1 MANSIASTKNYTSIL
16 DEVYKRAACST
27 CLNSPRRMAR
37 AGRNA
42 KEIMVPKI
50 EVTGLG
56 NYIRNV
62 GYKTRSITY
71 EFETKTFN
79 YDRGIKLLAD
89 VMDVEEAGVLD
100 CFVATGS
107 ELKRTQVAPE
117 ADAFTFSEI
126 AGHEGVTPAV
136 VDSSDLCAEDVLA
149 SLRAA
154 TNEMDEAEVTTE
166 NCTLSPT
173 LPYTHPPLRWKNPAR
188 RARRARRP
196 SRGCRFARF

>member
-1 MANSIASTKNYTSIL
+1 MANSIAYTRNYTAVL

-56 NYIRNV
+56 DYTRNV
-62 GYKTRSITY
+62 GYKTGSITY

-89 VMDVEEAGVLD
+89 VMDVEEAGSST
-100 CFVATGS
+100 AS
-107 ELKRTQVAPE
+107 WRRAP
-117 ADAFTFSEI
+117 SC
-126 AGHEGVTPAV
+126 
-136 VDSSDLCAEDVLA
+136 S
-149 SLRAA
+149 
-154 TNEMDEAEVTTE
+154 
-166 NCTLSPT
+166 
-173 LPYTHPPLRWKNPAR
+173 AR
-188 RARRARRP
+188 RWRRRP
-196 SRGCRFARF
+196 TRSRSRRSPGTRA